1 MALWSHPRSAGV
13 LAPAGAASA
22 PRQGGDMVSRFVRGS
37 AAVALL
43 ALTGCVGGTKFVNT
57 WKEPDAAP
65 LSVKQGDLVI
75 AMVMSKEETTRRTGE
90 DLLGEEL
97 RQRGLRPI
105 PSFTL
110 IPTDQ
115 VDDKEKAAAAI
126 QDSGA
131 VALVAMRPIA
141 VNKQQ
146 TFVPPTY
153 MGGPYGG
160 WGPYYGYGWGAA
172 YSPGYVVTDTIVRVE
187 TLVFDLKQ
195 NKLVWAGQS
204 ETTNPD
210 RLDQFMRDL
219 VKAVGDDMR
228 RKGVIA
234 QPAS

>member
-1 MALWSHPRSAGV
+1 MTPTF
-13 LAPAGAASA
+13 AARA
-22 PRQGGDMVSRFVRGS
+22 CT
-37 AAVALL
+37 ALL
-43 ALTGCVGGTKFVNT
+43 MLSLAGCTASTKLVNS
-57 WKEPDAAP
+57 WKEPDTAP
-65 LSVKQGDLVI
+65 LSLKQGDLVI

-146 TFVPPTY
+146 TFVPPSYT
-153 MGGPYGG
+153 GPGPYGG

-195 NKLVWAGQS
+195 NKLIWAGQS

-210 RLDQFMRDL
+210 NLGQFMRDL
-219 VKAVGDDMR
+219 VKAVGADMR
-228 RKGVIA
+228 KKGLIA
-234 QPAS
+234 EPAS

>member
-1 MALWSHPRSAGV
+1 MTPTF
-13 LAPAGAASA
+13 AARA
-22 PRQGGDMVSRFVRGS
+22 RT
-37 AAVALL
+37 ALL
-43 ALTGCVGGTKFVNT
+43 TLTLIACTASTKLVNS
-57 WKEPDAAP
+57 WKASDAAP
-65 LSVKQGDLVI
+65 LALKQGDLVI

-131 VALVAMRPIA
+131 VALIAMRPIA

-146 TFVPPTY
+146 TFVPPSYT
-153 MGGPYGG
+153 GPGPYGG

-234 QPAS
+234 APAS

>member
-1 MALWSHPRSAGV
+1 MTPTF
-13 LAPAGAASA
+13 AARA
-22 PRQGGDMVSRFVRGS
+22 CT
-37 AAVALL
+37 ALL
-43 ALTGCVGGTKFVNT
+43 MLTLAGCAGGTKLVNT

-195 NKLVWAGQS
+195 NKLLWAGQS
-204 ETTNPD
+204 ETTNPGE
-210 RLDQFMRDL
+210 LAQFMREL
-219 VKAVGDDMR
+219 VKAVGADLR

-234 QPAS
+234 EPAS

>member
-1 MALWSHPRSAGV
+1 MSPQFTR
-13 LAPAGAASA
+13 
-22 PRQGGDMVSRFVRGS
+22 VRT
-37 AAVALL
+37 ALL
-43 ALTGCVGGTKFVNT
+43 MLALAACAPGTKLVNS
-57 WKEPDAAP
+57 WKAADAAP
-65 LSVKQGDLVI
+65 MSLKQGDLVI

-115 VDDKEKAAAAI
+115 VDDREKAAAAI

-131 VALVAMRPIA
+131 VALVSMRPIA

-146 TFVPPTY
+146 TYVPPSYTGA
-153 MGGPYGG
+153 GGPYGD

-172 YSPGYVVTDTIVRVE
+172 YSPGYVVTDTVVRVE
-187 TLVFDLKQ
+187 TLAFDLKQ

-210 RLDQFMRDL
+210 SLHQFMRDL
-219 VKAVGDDMR
+219 VKAIGADMR

-234 QPAS
+234 EPAS

>member
-1 MALWSHPRSAGV
+1 MSP
-13 LAPAGAASA
+13 
-22 PRQGGDMVSRFVRGS
+22 RFVVRTCT
-37 AAVALL
+37 ALLLVAL
-43 ALTGCVGGTKFVNT
+43 AACAGSTKLVNS
-57 WKEPDAAP
+57 WKAPDAAP
-65 LSVKQGDLVI
+65 LTVKQGDLVI

-115 VDDKEKAAAAI
+115 VDDREKAAALI

-131 VALVAMRPIA
+131 VALISMRPIA

-146 TFVPPTY
+146 TYVPPSY
-153 MGGPYGG
+153 MGPGPYAGG
-160 WGPYYGYGWGAA
+160 WGGYYGYGWGAA
-172 YSPGYVVTDTIVRVE
+172 YNYSPGYVVTDTIVRVE

-210 RLDQFMRDL
+210 NLGQFMRDL
-219 VKAVGDDMR
+219 VKEVGADMR
-228 RKGVIA
+228 RKGLIA
-234 QPAS
+234 EPAS

>member
-1 MALWSHPRSAGV
+1 MFPTFSTRARTAL
-13 LAPAGAASA
+13 L
-22 PRQGGDMVSRFVRGS
+22 M
-37 AAVALL
+37 VAL
-43 ALTGCVGGTKFVNT
+43 AGCAGGTKLVNS
-57 WKEPDAAP
+57 WKEPGAAP
-65 LSVKQGDLVI
+65 LVLKPGDLVI

-97 RQRGLRPI
+97 RQRVLRPI

-131 VALVAMRPIA
+131 VALIAMRPIS

-146 TFVPPTY
+146 TFVPPSYTGP
-153 MGGPYGG
+153 GGPYGG

-172 YSPGYVVTDTIVRVE
+172 YSPGYVVTDTIVRIE

-210 RLDQFMRDL
+210 RLDQFMREL
-219 VKAVGDDMR
+219 VKTVGDDMR

-234 QPAS
+234 APAS

>member
-1 MALWSHPRSAGV
+1 MFPTFSAR
-13 LAPAGAASA
+13 A
-22 PRQGGDMVSRFVRGS
+22 RT
-37 AAVALL
+37 ALL
-43 ALTGCVGGTKFVNT
+43 M
-57 WKEPDAAP
+57 P
-65 LSVKQGDLVI
+65 GDLVI

-110 IPTDQ
+110 IPMDQ
-115 VDDKEKAAAAI
+115 VDDTEKAAAAI

-131 VALVAMRPIA
+131 VALIAMRPIA

-146 TFVPPTY
+146 TFVPPSYTGP
-153 MGGPYGG
+153 GGPYGG

-172 YSPGYVVTDTIVRVE
+172 YSPGYVVTDTIVRIE

-210 RLDQFMRDL
+210 RLDQFMREL
-219 VKAVGDDMR
+219 VKTVGDDMR

-234 QPAS
+234 TPAS

>member
-1 MALWSHPRSAGV
+1 MSPRFPRACTAV
-13 LAPAGAASA
+13 LT
-22 PRQGGDMVSRFVRGS
+22 
-37 AAVALL
+37 L
-43 ALTGCVGGTKFVNT
+43 ALTACSAGTKLTNS
-57 WKEPDAAP
+57 WRAADAAP
-65 LSVKQGDLVI
+65 MNLKQGDLVI

-115 VDDKEKAAAAI
+115 VDDREKAASAV

-131 VALVAMRPIA
+131 VALISMRPIA

-146 TFVPPTY
+146 TYVPPSY
-153 MGGPYGG
+153 MGPGPYAGG
-160 WGPYYGYGWGAA
+160 WGGYYGYGWGAA
-172 YSPGYVVTDTIVRVE
+172 YNYSPGYVVTDTIVRVE

-210 RLDQFMRDL
+210 NLGQFMRDL
-219 VKAVGDDMR
+219 VKEVGADMR
-228 RKGVIA
+228 RKGLIA
-234 QPAS
+234 EPAS

>member
-1 MALWSHPRSAGV
+1 MSPRFTRAC
-13 LAPAGAASA
+13 P
-22 PRQGGDMVSRFVRGS
+22 
-37 AAVALL
+37 ALL
-43 ALTGCVGGTKFVNT
+43 MLALAACAPGTKLVNS

-65 LSVKQGDLVI
+65 LALKQGDLVI

-97 RQRGLRPI
+97 RRRGLRPI
-105 PSFTL
+105 PSFSL

-131 VALVAMRPIA
+131 VALVSMRPIS

-146 TFVPPTY
+146 TFVPPSYTGP
-153 MGGPYGG
+153 GGPYGG

-172 YSPGYVVTDTIVRVE
+172 YSPGYVVTDTIVRIE

-234 QPAS
+234 APAS

>member
-1 MALWSHPRSAGV
+1 MTPTF
-13 LAPAGAASA
+13 AARA
-22 PRQGGDMVSRFVRGS
+22 CT
-37 AAVALL
+37 ALL
-43 ALTGCVGGTKFVNT
+43 MLSLAGCTASTKLVNS
-57 WKEPDAAP
+57 WKEPDTAP
-65 LSVKQGDLVI
+65 LSLKQGDLVI

-146 TFVPPTY
+146 TFVPPSYT
-153 MGGPYGG
+153 GPGPYGG

-210 RLDQFMRDL
+210 NLGQFMRDL
-219 VKAVGDDMR
+219 VKEVGADMR
-228 RKGVIA
+228 RKGLIA
-234 QPAS
+234 EPAS

>member
-1 MALWSHPRSAGV
+1 MTPT
-13 LAPAGAASA
+13 
-22 PRQGGDMVSRFVRGS
+22 S
-37 AAVALL
+37 AARACTAFLM
-43 ALTGCVGGTKFVNT
+43 LTLIACTASTKLVNS
-57 WKEPDAAP
+57 WKAADAAP
-65 LSVKQGDLVI
+65 MTLKQGDLVI

-131 VALVAMRPIA
+131 VALIAMRPIA

-153 MGGPYGG
+153 AGPGGPYGG

-210 RLDQFMRDL
+210 NLGQFMRDL
-219 VKAVGDDMR
+219 VKAVGADMR
-228 RKGVIA
+228 RKGLIPE
-234 QPAS
+234 PAA

>member
-1 MALWSHPRSAGV
+1 
-13 LAPAGAASA
+13 
-22 PRQGGDMVSRFVRGS
+22 MVSRFVRGS

-75 AMVMSKEETTRRTGE
+75 AMVMSKEETQRRSGE
-90 DLLGEEL
+90 DFLSEEL

-115 VDDKEKAAAAI
+115 VGDREKAAAAI

-131 VALVAMRPIA
+131 AALFVLRPIA
-141 VNKQQ
+141 VNKEQ
-146 TFVPPTY
+146 TYVPPTY

-160 WGPYYGYGWGAA
+160 GWGPYYGYGWSAA
-172 YSPGYVVTDTIVRVE
+172 YSPGYVVTDTVVRVE
-187 TLVFDLKQ
+187 TLVFDLRQ
-195 NKLVWAGQS
+195 NKLLWAGTS
-204 ETTNPD
+204 ETTNPE
-210 RLDQFMRDL
+210 RLDLFMKDL
-219 VKAVGDDMR
+219 VKAAGAEMR
-228 RKGVIA
+228 RVGVIA
-234 QPAS
+234 PAP

>member
-1 MALWSHPRSAGV
+1 MSPRF
-13 LAPAGAASA
+13 AA
-22 PRQGGDMVSRFVRGS
+22 RTCI
-37 AAVALL
+37 ALL
-43 ALTGCVGGTKFVNT
+43 MLALGACAGGTKLVNS
-57 WKEPDAAP
+57 WKAPDAAP
-65 LSVKQGDLVI
+65 LSLKQGDLVI

-115 VDDKEKAAAAI
+115 VDDREKAAAAI

-131 VALVAMRPIA
+131 VALFAMRPIA

-146 TFVPPTY
+146 TYVPPSY
-153 MGGPYGG
+153 MGPGPYGAG

-187 TLVFDLKQ
+187 MLVFDLKQ

-219 VKAVGDDMR
+219 VKAAGADMR

-234 QPAS
+234 EPAS

>member
-1 MALWSHPRSAGV
+1 M
-13 LAPAGAASA
+13 
-22 PRQGGDMVSRFVRGS
+22 
-37 AAVALL
+37 L
-43 ALTGCVGGTKFVNT
+43 ALAGCSPGTQLVNS
-57 WKEPDAAP
+57 WKAADAAP
-65 LSVKQGDLVI
+65 MTVKQGDLVI

-115 VDDKEKAAAAI
+115 VDDREKAAAAI
-126 QDSGA
+126 KDSGA
-131 VALVAMRPIA
+131 VALISMRPIA

-146 TFVPPTY
+146 TYVPPTY
-153 MGGPYGG
+153 MGPGGPYAGG

-172 YSPGYVVTDTIVRVE
+172 YSYSPGYVVTDTIVRVE

-204 ETTNPD
+204 ETTNPEN
-210 RLDQFMRDL
+210 LGQFMRDL
-219 VKAVGDDMR
+219 VKAVGADMR
-228 RKGVIA
+228 RKGLIA
-234 QPAS
+234 EPAS

>member
-1 MALWSHPRSAGV
+1 MTPTF
-13 LAPAGAASA
+13 AARA
-22 PRQGGDMVSRFVRGS
+22 RT
-37 AAVALL
+37 ALL
-43 ALTGCVGGTKFVNT
+43 TLTLIACTASTKLVNS
-57 WKEPDAAP
+57 WKASDAAP
-65 LSVKQGDLVI
+65 LALKQGDLVI

-131 VALVAMRPIA
+131 VALIAMRPIA

-146 TFVPPTY
+146 TFVPPSYTGP
-153 MGGPYGG
+153 GGPYGG

-204 ETTNPD
+204 ETTNPGE
-210 RLDQFMRDL
+210 LAQFMRDL
-219 VKAVGDDMR
+219 VKAVGADMR

-234 QPAS
+234 EPAS

>member
-1 MALWSHPRSAGV
+1 MSPRF
-13 LAPAGAASA
+13 AARA
-22 PRQGGDMVSRFVRGS
+22 CT
-37 AAVALL
+37 ALL
-43 ALTGCVGGTKFVNT
+43 MLALAACAGGTKLVNS
-57 WKEPDAAP
+57 WKAPDAAP

-115 VDDKEKAAAAI
+115 VDNKEKAAAAI

-131 VALVAMRPIA
+131 VALIAMRPIA
-141 VNKQQ
+141 INKQQ
-146 TFVPPTY
+146 TYVPPTY
-153 MGGPYGG
+153 MGPGPYGGG

-204 ETTNPD
+204 ETTNPE
-210 RLDQFMRDL
+210 RLDLFMRDL
-219 VKAVGDDMR
+219 VKAVGADMR
-228 RKGVIA
+228 RKGLIA
-234 QPAS
+234 EPAS

>member
-1 MALWSHPRSAGV
+1 MTPTF
-13 LAPAGAASA
+13 AARACS
-22 PRQGGDMVSRFVRGS
+22 
-37 AAVALL
+37 ALL
-43 ALTGCVGGTKFVNT
+43 MLALAGCTASTKLVNT
-57 WKEPDAAP
+57 WKAPDAAP
-65 LSVKQGDLVI
+65 LTLKPGDLVI

-115 VDDKEKAAAAI
+115 VDNKEKAAAAI

-131 VALVAMRPIA
+131 AALVAMRPIA

-153 MGGPYGG
+153 AGPGGPYGG

-210 RLDQFMRDL
+210 NLGQFMRDL
-219 VKAVGDDMR
+219 VKAVGADMR
-228 RKGVIA
+228 KKGLIA
-234 QPAS
+234 EPAS